1 MPGNYSIHSRDI
13 GELLTAAKYVGDHTV
28 HRDNMTP
35 LGVDDYSLSA
45 PQMRTTIDPG
55 ETGSEILPTSLAGEL
70 ERLRFAILEMKHG
83 PFWYSPNWG
92 VHERNATQTVAI
104 NTTLPTALYAA
115 TVQNLHGLDGGLEL
129 RTALDVFN
137 ATGGTET
144 ITIDVLYGGQLIFSR
159 PVAFVNNGT
168 YVGVLL
174 HAYTLS
180 KGSASVQIGIGE
192 LLIPT
197 EEKDLYANP
206 FMTVDTTAIQ
216 QLVVRVTMATA
227 SAFLSCTHAHSQVWR
242 L

>member
-1 MPGNYSIHSRDI
+1 MPGNYSIHTRDI

-35 LGVDDYSLSA
+35 FGVDDYSLSA
-45 PQMRTTIDPG
+45 PQMRATIDPG
-55 ETGSEILPTSLAGEL
+55 ETGGEILPTSLAGEL

-92 VHERNATQTVAI
+92 IQDRNADQTVVS
-104 NTTLPTALYAA
+104 NTTLPTAIYSA

-129 RTALDVFN
+129 RTAFDVFN
-137 ATGGTET
+137 ATGNSEVMTL
-144 ITIDVLYGGQLIFSR
+144 DVLYGGQTLFSR
-159 PVAFVNNGT
+159 PTTYANQGT
-168 YVGVLL
+168 YIGVLV

-180 KGSASVQIGIGE
+180 RGNASSQVGMGE
-192 LLIPT
+192 LLIPPQ
-197 EEKDLYANP
+197 EKDLQATP

-216 QLVVRVTMATA
+216 QVIVRVTMSTA
-227 SAFLSCTHAHSQVWR
+227 SPSFICTHAHSQLWR